1 MKRIIRMLCLCSFFI
16 YGCDNKKKIS
26 ISTPE
31 KDAKEMSVYHKQ
43 VLKGEMTITEFENIL
58 NSKVNMYINDGRDRD
73 EVTLFLDLSKEIM
86 RNTDLE

>member
-1 MKRIIRMLCLCSFFI
+1 MKRIIWMLCLCCFFI

-26 ISTPE
+26 IPPP
-31 KDAKEMSVYHKQ
+31 APAAPAPVYHIQ